1 MIQGDK
7 SAQKQ
12 TPPEQF
18 SAYVVIPSVVFFD
31 RKLTDRAKLLYG
43 LISCMCNHRGY
54 CWARNDTLA
63 RYLGTESDRTIR
75 RLLGELRDGGHIVVD
90 QTNEG
95 GATIRKIHITAAG
108 CADYRPDKNDRPPGQ
123 KCPDRP
129 DKNDR
134 QNNNSFNIPPIVPQ
148 GDGGGDAPKMERKPR
163 VRVDAKNQVILS
175 EEQERGFSE
184 FWRAYPRSEG
194 LQPAR
199 KAWAKLDPDP
209 ELQQTILDAITVLKT
224 TDQWLD
230 GKAPHGSTFLNNAR
244 WQDAEELAPAAQQGG
259 MEQW

>member
-1 MIQGDK
+1 MDQGDK
-7 SAQKQ
+7 SAKKQ

-18 SAYVVIPSVVFFD
+18 SAYVVIPSTVFFD
-31 RKLTDRAKLLYG
+31 HKLTDRAKLLYG

-75 RLLGELRDGGHIVVD
+75 RLLGDLRDGGHIVVD

-95 GATIRKIHITAAG
+95 GATIRKIRITAAG
-108 CADYRPDKNDRPPGQ
+108 CTEYRPDKNDRPPGQ

-148 GDGGGDAPKMERKPR
+148 RGSTQCAKKMRKKPTGE
-163 VRVDAKNQVILS
+163 VLLS
-175 EEQERGFSE
+175 PELEESFSR
-184 FWRAYPRSEG
+184 FWAAYPVHKDK
-194 LQPAR
+194 QKAR
-199 KAWAKLDPDP
+199 YRWQQLSPD
-209 ELQQTILDAITVLKT
+209 EDLVVSILDSIARLKQ
-224 TDQWLD
+224 TDAWQRDIIPL
-230 GKAPHGSTFLNNAR
+230 PSTFLNNRR
-244 WQDAEELAPAAQQGG
+244 WEDAEDLAQISPQGG